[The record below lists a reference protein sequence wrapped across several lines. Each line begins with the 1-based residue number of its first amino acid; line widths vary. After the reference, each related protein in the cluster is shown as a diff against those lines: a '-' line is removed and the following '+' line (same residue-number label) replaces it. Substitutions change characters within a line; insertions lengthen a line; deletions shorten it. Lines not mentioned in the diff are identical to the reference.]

1 KAQIIKGRLK
11 FILMSILGIILFLI
25 PITVTEDGEKQTTL
39 PVAFLAGLL
48 KDLLGD
54 AMPLIIVII
63 ITISG
68 VLSIVC
74 STVLKNKLKPEGL
87 MNNAFNVKLVW
98 LRSEEHTSEL
108 QSRFDIVY

>member
-1 KAQIIKGRLK
+1 
-11 FILMSILGIILFLI
+11 
-25 PITVTEDGEKQTTL
+25 ITVTEDGEKQTTL

-68 VLSIVC
+68 VLSIIC

-87 MNNAFNVKLVW
+87 MNNAFNVKFVW
-98 LRSEEHTSEL
+98 LILRVLAVVFVWMTYLKMCSKAIYSADTGGL
-108 QSRFDIVY
+108 LL